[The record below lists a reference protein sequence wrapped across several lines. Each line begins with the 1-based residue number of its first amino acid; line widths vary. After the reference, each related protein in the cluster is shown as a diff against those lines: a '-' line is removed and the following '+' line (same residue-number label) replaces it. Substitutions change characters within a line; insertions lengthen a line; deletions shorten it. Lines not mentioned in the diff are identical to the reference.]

1 MGELLATLGTNLDEE
16 ELAKLIKI
24 MDKDGS
30 GEVSLDELASVMLSR
45 KSSKEAKLS
54 DVAIELFNMF
64 DKDGE
69 GEISLDEMVS
79 TFGQTGKNWDM
90 EDVVAFFELIDL
102 DKSGLVD
109 REEFMQFIS
118 DVEAMSK

>member
-1 MGELLATLGTNLDEE
+1 MATLGTNLDEE

-54 DVAIELFNMF
+54 DVATELFNMF

-69 GEISLDEMVS
+69 GEISLDEMVA

-109 REEFMQFIS
+109 REEFMQFIN